1 MYGNSLT
8 KKSCGELWLHMFWRG
23 MTFEKNNKN
32 NIGWMYIVF
41 SYGNI
46 FLLLHR
52 QIVGESQSSWYVSDQ
67 LFSQNIWGWEKES
80 TSAWEVSRLLWIK
93 VQIKSL
99 WLFLRTLAESYCQ
112 SWQSC
117 LTTAWRRNNSKPMRG
132 VSCMPYLQE
141 CRWAFISHHSIASLI
156 FLVICKHFEAVIY
169 KNIVNHLNRNN
180 LGNK

>member
-1 MYGNSLT
+1 MVIHWQRKAVESYDCICFEEAWHLKKTT
-8 KKSCGELWLHMFWRG
+8 KTTLGGCTLSFLMVTFFCYCTDRLWENLNHHDMSV
-23 MTFEKNNKN
+23 
-32 NIGWMYIVF
+32 I
-41 SYGNI
+41 SYLVKI
-46 FLLLHR
+46 SEDER
-52 QIVGESQSSWYVSDQ
+52 
-67 LFSQNIWGWEKES
+67 KRAP
-80 TSAWEVSRLLWIK
+80 AWEVSRLLWIK